1 MEFLVDFTI
10 GQEKKIKS
18 EIIKGNSI
26 KEILNQLKTKY
37 DGDIRITSI
46 YKV

>member
-1 MEFLVDFTI
+1 MEFLVDFII

-26 KEILNQLKTKY
+26 KEILNQLKEKY
-37 DGDIRITSI
+37 KGDIRITSI